1 MTTRVGKAPQYL
13 PFLFSEK
20 AKNNKYIENENLCT
34 KFGTKPFSVTVAN
47 QFTVQEKLICFT
59 FVFVYK
65 EEHYNIR
72 FFLNNKRRKLYQKV
86 NFYY

>member
-20 AKNNKYIENENLCT
+20 TKNNKYIENENLCT

-47 QFTVQEKLICFT
+47 QFTVQKKLICFI
-59 FVFVYK
+59 FVYH
-65 EEHYNIR
+65 EEHYIYD
-72 FFLNNKRRKLYQKV
+72 FFQEERRNKEG
-86 NFYY
+86 